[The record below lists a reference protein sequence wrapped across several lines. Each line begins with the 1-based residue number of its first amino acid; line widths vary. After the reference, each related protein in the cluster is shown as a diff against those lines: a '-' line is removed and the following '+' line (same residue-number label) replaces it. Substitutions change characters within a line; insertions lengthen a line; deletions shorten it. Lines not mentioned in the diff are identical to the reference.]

1 MLGYN
6 AIVHVY
12 YLKILVFSFKA
23 FEDLQIFQFSTPRSV
38 SLRRVWLRAVLYCA
52 ESDSAQAYTA
62 RSQIFHEYLRKNE
75 FLSKIILA
83 C

>member
-23 FEDLQIFQFSTPRSV
+23 FEDLQIFQFSTPRRLT
-38 SLRRVWLRAVLYCA
+38 LRGV
-52 ESDSAQAYTA
+52 
-62 RSQIFHEYLRKNE
+62 
-75 FLSKIILA
+75 
-83 C
+83 